1 MALPREED
9 GLKSS
14 YYNSLTTWIDIDGLL
29 TQFGLDRNDILQG
42 ADKKIRDAVHQF
54 SRQLPTYVTIKDVK
68 KRWGNGQE
76 DVHPVAQ
83 YEKVWSVSSLFCLSG
98 SVFSWTLSLFSS
110 HVSYG
115 ATCLRSTALSVRT
128 LLFHA
133 GEASN

>member
-29 TQFGLDRNDILQG
+29 TQFGLDRNDILEG
-42 ADKKIRDAVHQF
+42 PDKKIRDAVHQF

-83 YEKVWSVSSLFCLSG
+83 FEKVW
-98 SVFSWTLSLFSS
+98 
-110 HVSYG
+110 
-115 ATCLRSTALSVRT
+115 
-128 LLFHA
+128 LL
-133 GEASN
+133 